1 MRIFL
6 QKRLDGSLAPACETS
21 ERMARKLSP
30 GEAAEFE
37 WKSRN
42 TRSVQWHRR
51 YWALCN
57 LIYANCETV
66 TINGKDIELRSVE
79 HCHLIL
85 KTLAGLYDAQVTL
98 SDGTTAVIVKSIAFD
113 NMTAD
118 EWELAWKK
126 ITDVVFSQILPGVSS
141 EAIEFEIAKV
151 AT

>member
-1 MRIFL
+1 MRVFL

-21 ERMARKLSP
+21 ERLARKMAP

-42 TRSVQWHRR
+42 TRSVLWHRR

-57 LIYANCETV
+57 LIYSNCETV
-66 TINGKDIELRSVE
+66 KLNGQLIELRSVE
-79 HCHLIL
+79 HVHLIL

-98 SDGTTAVIVKSIAFD
+98 SDGSSAVIVKSIAFD

-118 EWELAWKK
+118 EWGLAWKK
-126 ITDVVFSQILPGVSS
+126 ITDVVFAQILPGVPS
-141 EAIEFEIAKV
+141 EAIEYEIAKV
-151 AT
+151 AS